1 MTGLIDARRT
11 WELAEK
17 RLAEE
22 SDPRRRAILTTLVA
36 HMHAEHEGDLDA
48 LMATVAPNACY
59 HQWGASPVDRA
70 PKSHAEVR
78 EFYRAVVEND
88 CGRLAHHIDRL
99 TVDRDTVVTEGILRI
114 AYPGRILVGMG
125 RSVPDVD
132 AFYLYE
138 SRMAIVWAFD
148 EQALVV
154 CEDSYST
161 GDGFAEMRRLG
172 PDEVPARMGV

>member
-17 RLAEE
+17 RLAAEV
-22 SDPRRRAILTTLVA
+22 DPRRRAILTTLVA
-36 HMHAEHEGDLDA
+36 HMRAEHEGDLDA
-48 LMATVAPNACY
+48 LMATVSPRAVY

-70 PKSHAEVR
+70 PKTHAEVR
-78 EFYRAVVEND
+78 EFHRAVVEND

-99 TVDRDTVVTEGILRI
+99 TVDQDTVVTEGLLRI
-114 AYPGRILVGMG
+114 AYPGRTLARMG
-125 RSVPDVD
+125 RSVSDVD

-138 SRMAIVWAFD
+138 AQMAIVWGFD
-148 EQALVV
+148 ADALVV

-161 GDGFAEMRRLG
+161 GDGFADMRRLD
-172 PDEVPARMGV
+172 PDEVPARKGV

>member
-17 RLAEE
+17 RLAAED
-22 SDPRRRAILTTLVA
+22 DPRRHAILTTLVA
-36 HMHAEHEGDLDA
+36 HMRAEHEGDLDA
-48 LMATVAPNACY
+48 LMATVSPRAVY

-78 EFYRAVVEND
+78 EFYRAVVDND

-99 TVDRDTVVTEGILRI
+99 TVDQDTVVTEGLLRI
-114 AYPGRILVGMG
+114 AYPGRVLAGMG
-125 RSVPDVD
+125 RVVADVD

-138 SRMAIVWAFD
+138 TQMAIVWGFD
-148 EQALVV
+148 ADALVV

-161 GDGFAEMRRLG
+161 GDGFADMRRLD
-172 PDEVPARMGV
+172 PDEVPARKGV